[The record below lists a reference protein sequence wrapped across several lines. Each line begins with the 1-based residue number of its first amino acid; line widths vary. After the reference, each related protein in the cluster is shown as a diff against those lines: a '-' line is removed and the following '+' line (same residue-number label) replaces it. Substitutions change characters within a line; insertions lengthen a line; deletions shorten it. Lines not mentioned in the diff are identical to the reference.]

1 MAELADAHDSGSCG
15 ATRAGSIPVFGSFC
29 RYIIEFI
36 MPTKPIRRKPY
47 NVGIKPIDRTIQR
60 LVAMTGDV
68 RNQDLLLQIATT
80 VAKIGREEFSR
91 GDLKLLNT
99 TLKELRWSFR
109 VFKPYRHIR
118 KVTIFGSARTPETAS
133 TYKSAIQFGKLM
145 TEAGWM
151 TITGASTG
159 IMKAGHEGAGREK
172 SFGVNILLPFEQDVN
187 AVIHRDPKLIH
198 FKYFFTR
205 KLIFIKESDATVLY
219 PGGFGTQ
226 DEGFESLTL
235 VQTGKNNPRPIV
247 LVDTKTGAY
256 WQDWLRYIK
265 KEFADQKMINRE
277 DLKLVDFVRS
287 PEKARDVVLKFYK
300 VYHSIR
306 YVNGQTVIRLNQ
318 DITDSTLK
326 GINRE
331 FKALLASGKIE
342 RSAPLS
348 QESDEPDLKDKPRLV
363 MNFDRRHYGLLKLM
377 IDAVNEDA

>member
-1 MAELADAHDSGSCG
+1 
-15 ATRAGSIPVFGSFC
+15 
-29 RYIIEFI
+29 
-36 MPTKPIRRKPY
+36 MPAKYQRRKTY
-47 NVGIKPIDRTIQR
+47 SVGIKPIDRTIQR

-68 RNQDLLLQIATT
+68 RNQDILLQIATT

-99 TLKELRWSFR
+99 TLKELRWSFK

-118 KVTIFGSARTPETAS
+118 KVTVFGSARTPETAG
-133 TYKSAIQFGKLM
+133 TYQSAIQFGKLM

-187 AVIHRDPKLIH
+187 AVIRKDSKLIH

-226 DEGFESLTL
+226 DEGFESMTL

-247 LVDTKTGAY
+247 LVDTKNGTYWNDWIAY
-256 WQDWLRYIK
+256 LK
-265 KEFADQKMINRE
+265 KNFEKAKMINPE
-277 DLKLVDFVRS
+277 DMKLFTFVRS
-287 PEKARDVVLKFYK
+287 PEEARDAVLQFYRA
-300 VYHSIR
+300 YHSLR
-306 YVNGQTVIRLNQ
+306 YAGGLTVIRLNKEISDQ
-318 DITDSTLK
+318 KLK
-326 GINRE
+326 EINRD
-331 FKALLASGKIE
+331 FKTLLADGKIE
-342 RSAPLS
+342 RSDALS
-348 QESDEPDLKDKPRLV
+348 QESDEPDIKSLPRLV
-363 MNFDRRHYGLLKLM
+363 MKFDRRHYGLLKLM
-377 IDAVNEDA
+377 IDAINED